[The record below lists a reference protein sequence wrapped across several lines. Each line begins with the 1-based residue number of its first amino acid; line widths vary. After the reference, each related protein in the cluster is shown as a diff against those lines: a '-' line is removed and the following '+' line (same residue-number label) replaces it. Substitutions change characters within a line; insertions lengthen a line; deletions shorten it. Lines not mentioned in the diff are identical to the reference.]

1 VTNKEDFLESEN
13 ARLRALLRQA
23 GLDPAESDVA
33 HKLHRLLLSE
43 MHHRIKNVLA
53 MVQSIVVQSLRSAR
67 TPAEASEAITY
78 RIAALARTQDIIMS
92 TAGEGSPLEL
102 LLEDIT
108 APFGSNRFRINVPSV
123 VIPPKAAVALALTV
137 NELATNAIKYG
148 ALSVP
153 DGGVVLAGRK
163 NDGADELVITWSER
177 GGPAVQEPTR
187 RNFGTQLI
195 LTALPGEPTLEFR
208 PIGVYCEMR
217 VPLPVDDK
225 QVSNCDGTQPDKL
238 AGVGL

>member
-1 VTNKEDFLESEN
+1 VTDKEDFLESEN

-23 GLDPAESDVA
+23 GLDAAEGDVA
-33 HKLHRLLLSE
+33 HKLQRLLLSE

-53 MVQSIVVQSLRSAR
+53 MVQSVVVQSLRSAQ
-67 TPAEASEAITY
+67 TSAEASEAITC
-78 RIAALARTQDIIMS
+78 RITALARTHDIILS
-92 TAGEGSPLEL
+92 TAGEGSPLEP

-123 VIPPKAAVALALTV
+123 VIPPQAAVALALTV
-137 NELATNAIKYG
+137 NELATNAVKYG

-153 DGGVVLAGRK
+153 DGGVVVAGRRD
-163 NDGADELVITWSER
+163 DGASELVITWSEH

-195 LTALPGEPTLEFR
+195 LTALPNEPSLEFW
-208 PIGVYCEMR
+208 PVGVRCEMK
-217 VPLPVDDK
+217 VPVFPEDGKLK
-225 QVSNCDGTQPDKL
+225 QEPGQCNARS
-238 AGVGL
+238 